1 MSSDVLSSQLTDG
14 LQQLGLVLSEHQKT
28 QLLQYVALLHKWN
41 AAYNLT
47 AIREPQE
54 MLVKHVFDAL
64 SVQSHLPSHGRWVDV
79 GSGGGIPGL
88 VLAIAD
94 PNRSWTLLD
103 SNGKKTRFL
112 TQAVLELQLSDR
124 VSVVHSRAE
133 QHQAHYDGVIARAV
147 TEIADFIGFTEHL
160 RAESGCWWLMKGVY
174 PQAEIEAMPA
184 QVVAETLPLNVPR
197 LDAERW
203 LVRCWPLS
211 QESV

>member
-1 MSSDVLSSQLTDG
+1 MTEALAPLLQRGLTA
-14 LQQLGLVLSEHQKT
+14 LGLVLDAPVQA

-54 MLVKHVFDAL
+54 MLIKHVFDAL
-64 SVQSHLPSHGRWVDV
+64 SVQSYLPSSGRWIDV

-94 PNRSWTLLD
+94 ANRSWTLLD

-112 TQAVLELQLSDR
+112 TQAVLELGLMDR

-133 QHQAHYDGVIARAV
+133 QHQAQYDGVIARAV
-147 TEIADFIGFTEHL
+147 TEISDFIGFTEHL
-160 RAESGCWWLMKGVY
+160 RADSGSWWLMKGVY
-174 PQAEIEAMPA
+174 PQAEIDAMPP
-184 QVVAETLPLNVPR
+184 QIQAETTPLSVPQ

-211 QESV
+211 QENV

>member
-1 MSSDVLSSQLTDG
+1 MSFDVLSSQLACG
-14 LQQLGLVLSEHQKT
+14 LQQLGLSLSEQQQT

-47 AIREPQE
+47 AIRDPEE

-64 SVQSHLPSHGRWVDV
+64 SVQSHLPSSGRWIDV

-88 VLAIAD
+88 ILAIAD
-94 PNRSWTLLD
+94 PNRTWTLLD

-112 TQAVLELQLSDR
+112 TQAVLGLQLGDR

-133 QHQAHYDGVIARAV
+133 QHQADYDGVIARAV
-147 TEIADFIGFTEHL
+147 TEISDFIGFTDHL
-160 RAESGCWWLMKGVY
+160 RVDSGSWWLMKGVY
-174 PQAEIEAMPA
+174 PQAEIDAMP
-184 QVVAETLPLNVPR
+184 QQIQAETIQLSVPQ

-211 QESV
+211 QESM